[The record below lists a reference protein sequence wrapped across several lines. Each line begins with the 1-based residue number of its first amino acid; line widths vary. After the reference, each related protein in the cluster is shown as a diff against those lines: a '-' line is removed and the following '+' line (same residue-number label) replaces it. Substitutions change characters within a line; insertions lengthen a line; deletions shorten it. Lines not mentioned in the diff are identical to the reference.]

1 MSWHKLN
8 RITKLY
14 SCIQIHKTLFWKMGD
29 NNGIQFGVGGL
40 GGVDR
45 ISRDGG
51 LVCAEM
57 DAGQVIIFMLCFQR
71 VLGNISQIIYF
82 WRLIWKFC
90 ERWMYLNILKS
101 NWWAILQCMKDSY
114 HHDEIYPLRQVQN
127 SAQYTS
133 DMIFVKSFTPA
144 HLPNLRNLHEINA

>member
-1 MSWHKLN
+1 
-8 RITKLY
+8 
-14 SCIQIHKTLFWKMGD
+14 MGD

-82 WRLIWKFC
+82 WRLI
-90 ERWMYLNILKS
+90 
-101 NWWAILQCMKDSY
+101 
-114 HHDEIYPLRQVQN
+114 
-127 SAQYTS
+127 
-133 DMIFVKSFTPA
+133 
-144 HLPNLRNLHEINA
+144 